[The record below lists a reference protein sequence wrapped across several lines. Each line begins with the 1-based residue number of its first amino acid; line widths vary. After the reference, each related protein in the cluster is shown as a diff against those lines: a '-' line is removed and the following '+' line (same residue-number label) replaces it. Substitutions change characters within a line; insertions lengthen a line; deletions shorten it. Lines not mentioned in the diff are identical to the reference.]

1 MQHCTLCPR
10 NAQRS
15 TSQLVSILINPSLLG
30 SAGLLA
36 SSFLF
41 RLSFPFLFSFS
52 SFQSFLCFSFLF
64 SFSSFLSFLFSFPF
78 FFRLGQKL
86 GKPNGSSWPSF
97 TFFQLSFAFPSFFS
111 ILNLLKTFS
120 LLVFSVSILLFLF
133 LADVLQTLYLSQSS
147 HDDLRLNFN
156 VNAFSALR
164 VISQD
169 KQSPQDNSKRPT
181 HHRENIN
188 SISAIEYTW
197 QAISY
202 HKHPTRSDCTCSP

>member
-1 MQHCTLCPR
+1 MH
-10 NAQRS
+10 NARHHNS
-15 TSQLVSILINPSLLG
+15 RPFSSILCCWVLLG
-30 SAGLLA
+30 FSPV
-36 SSFLF
+36 LF
-41 RLSFPFLFSFS
+41 SVVFIFLFSFL
-52 SFQSFLCFSFLF
+52 FLFPFFPFLF
-64 SFSSFLSFLFSFPF
+64 SFSSFLSFLFSFHFPLSF
-78 FFRLGQKL
+78 LSFSLFLFRLGQKL

-169 KQSPQDNSKRPT
+169 KQSP
-181 HHRENIN
+181 
-188 SISAIEYTW
+188 
-197 QAISY
+197 
-202 HKHPTRSDCTCSP
+202 TRQLKNVLHTIAKTSCNRIHLAGNLLSQTSHTK